1 MSSAVIPKISVVTP
15 SFNQAPY
22 LEACLSSVLSQ
33 NYPNLEFIVI
43 DGGSTDG
50 SVDIIRA
57 HQADLS
63 YWISEPDSGHADAL
77 NKGFALCT
85 GEILCWLNSDDM
97 QTPWALRTVA
107 EIFMQFQDIEWIQG
121 WNGFWTKH
129 GVMVHPMGNHK
140 NIYSYLT
147 WNYHW
152 IQQESVF
159 WRRSLWEK
167 AGGRIDTNYEFLID
181 VELWSR
187 FFLHAELYRVDA
199 LLSGWRN
206 TGINRAL
213 TNKAKCHQ
221 EALRAID
228 AMGKRIDSRTR
239 KTAKLLRLISFLRK
253 NELTRQLRLSD
264 LACLLPSVRC
274 AINSAG
280 YREIR
285 WDDDYHQWQ
294 ESQSPFHCS
303 RVNRIP
309 GLGT

>member
-1 MSSAVIPKISVVTP
+1 MKHPHPEHIPLSSAVPPKITVVTP

-33 NYPNLEFIVI
+33 QYPNLEYIVI

-57 HQADLS
+57 HETNLA

-77 NKGFALCT
+77 NKGFDLST

-97 QTPWALRTVA
+97 QAPWALSTVA
-107 EIFMQFQDIEWIQG
+107 EIFMQFPSVEWIQG
-121 WNGFWTKH
+121 WNGFWTKQ
-129 GVMVHPMGNHK
+129 GIMVHPMKNPK

-159 WRRSLWEK
+159 WRRSLWDK
-167 AGGRIDTNYEFLID
+167 SGGQINPDYRLLVD

-187 FFLHAELYRVDA
+187 FFLHAELYQVDA

-206 TGINRAL
+206 TGENRAL
-213 TNKAKCHQ
+213 TNKEACHQ
-221 EALRAID
+221 EALKAID
-228 AMGKRIDSRTR
+228 AMARRIDLNTR
-239 KTAKLLRLISFLRK
+239 KTAKLLRIVSLLRK
-253 NELTRQLRLSD
+253 NRLSRQLKLPE
-264 LACLLPSVRC
+264 LLTSFPFMRS
-274 AINSAG
+274 AISSA
-280 YREIR
+280 RHRDIR
-285 WDDDYHQWQ
+285 WNDDHHQWQ
-294 ESQSPFHCS
+294 ESTSPFHC
-303 RVNRIP
+303 
-309 GLGT
+309 

>member
-1 MSSAVIPKISVVTP
+1 MSSKVSPKISVVTP
-15 SFNQAPY
+15 SFNQAPF
-22 LEACLSSVLSQ
+22 LDACLSSVLSQ
-33 NYPNLEFIVI
+33 NYPNLEYIVI

-57 HQADLS
+57 HQSSLA

-77 NKGFALCT
+77 NKGFKRCT

-107 EIFMQFQDIEWIQG
+107 EIFMQFPDVEWIQG

-129 GVMVHPMGNHK
+129 GVMVHPMKNPK

-159 WRRSLWEK
+159 WRRSLWDK
-167 AGGRIDTNYEFLID
+167 SGGQINPDFRLLVD

-187 FFLHAELYRVDA
+187 FFLHAELYHVDA

-206 TGINRAL
+206 TGENRAL
-213 TNKAKCHQ
+213 TNKEECHQ
-221 EALRAID
+221 EAIKAID
-228 AMGKRIDSRTR
+228 TMTRGISLKTR
-239 KTAKLLRLISFLRK
+239 KTAKLLRLISLLRK
-253 NELTRQLRLSD
+253 NGFSRQLG
-264 LACLLPSVRC
+264 LAELMVSLPFVRS
-274 AINSAG
+274 AIDSARHRG
-280 YREIR
+280 IR
-285 WDDDYHQWQ
+285 WNDDQHHWQ
-294 ESQSPFHCS
+294 ESDSPFHC
-303 RVNRIP
+303 
-309 GLGT
+309 